1 MEITLSLPDELVG
14 SFTPSALES
23 FIENAL
29 RGVSQKTEQQPIIA
43 AKTKWQKV
51 VDEIETGAFGLGNY
65 TEQFKRDCAEFRNT
79 FELDRIQ

>member
-29 RGVSQKTEQQPIIA
+29 RSAAKNNEQPVLT

-51 VDEIETGAFGLGNY
+51 VDEIETGGLGLGDY
-65 TEQFKRDCAEFRNT
+65 TEQFKRDCAEFRSG
-79 FELDRIQ
+79 FELDRTQ

>member
-1 MEITLSLPDELVG
+1 MEITLSLPDDLVG
-14 SFTPSALES
+14 SFSPSALEH

-29 RGVSQKTEQQPIIA
+29 CDIAKKNEQSVVT

-51 VDEIETGAFGLGNY
+51 VDEIETGAFGLGDY

-79 FELDRIQ
+79 FELDRLK